1 MLKTHSIYLPIVL
14 LIASLK
20 FGCTHIQGT
29 SQEPAGDLSQGPAWK
44 DETDAILAAIA
55 TSSSADQELVSRVPA
70 LAAMAKKDATTPQIF
85 GFWGTS
91 INFDEAAK
99 AEIVNAS
106 VLTAVGRLAGVPM
119 AGRHV
124 HAGLAHTYGYLLSNL
139 VTPYGYKR
147 ERWTLPTIDQGFGW
161 NRGPIAPVP
170 PQGTLLTNVTLLAGK
185 IAFRD
190 DAKRLHKLTG
200 TLTSAAPEIVALDT
214 SKLVIRRL
222 TETVTIP
229 EDQKAGLRTRTIKL
243 YTDLVKLPQV
253 PSTATALTHIL
264 VYSIADTAV
273 EGRRL
278 ITLFPMTDA
287 AANGV
292 FTPANLGADKPV
304 VTRYNAYVPGLT
316 GHATNGR
323 RIATP

>member
-1 MLKTHSIYLPIVL
+1 MLKTHSIYLSIVL
-14 LIASLK
+14 LIASIQ
-20 FGCTHIQGT
+20 FSCTHTQEIR
-29 SQEPAGDLSQGPAWK
+29 QEPAGDLSQGPAWK
-44 DETDAILAAIA
+44 DETDAILAAVA
-55 TSSSADQELVSRVPA
+55 TGASADKELVSRVPA
-70 LAAMAKKDATTPQIF
+70 LAAMAKQDATTPQIF

-99 AEIVNAS
+99 AEIVNTS
-106 VLTAVGRLAGVPM
+106 VLTAIGSLAGVPM
-119 AGRHV
+119 NGRNV

-139 VTPYGYKR
+139 MTPYGYKR

-161 NRGPIAPVP
+161 HRGPIAPVP

-190 DAKRLHKLTG
+190 DAKRLQKLTA

-214 SKLVIRRL
+214 SKLRIRRL
-222 TETVTIP
+222 TETVTLP
-229 EDQKAGLRTRTIKL
+229 GDQKAGVTTRTIKL
-243 YTDLVKLPQV
+243 YTDLVKLPQA
-253 PSTATALTHIL
+253 PSAATALTHIL

-273 EGRRL
+273 DGRRL
-278 ITLFPMTDA
+278 ITLFPMTDV

-292 FTPANLGADKPV
+292 FTPANLGAEKPV

-316 GHATNGR
+316 GHATNGSR
-323 RIATP
+323 LATP